1 MPIKSEQQRRFM
13 AMCLHSPEKAKD
25 KCPPKSVA
33 KKFIHGHKK
42 QEESSMNYIKKYFLN
57 ELNAVEKKVL
67 FKGKKPTPQEVAHSR
82 NERLAQATNQSV
94 KDAAWSRGAYHQLN
108 KQFPNQPHTSPHD
121 PMQDNSPAVARYT
134 TGELPVFLNNKGKL
148 NKEGGKVVKFK
159 VDQSRKAR
167 AASNYREDASTE
179 LNYRQGVRA
188 LFEAVV
194 ESKKGTVRFAGAGAS
209 TDTGGADL
217 HPVTKGAADRVMPKG
232 NIVRA
237 TGDGT
242 SEADAALQRK
252 TNAAQDA
259 MNAALNPSEDEG
271 APPKNLPAPTNRRGN
286 MKPETPGGKATNPY
300 DRPIAGKLTV
310 NKVAKAIAQ
319 MRGKK

>member
-42 QEESSMNYIKKYFLN
+42 QEENSM
-57 ELNAVEKKVL
+57 
-67 FKGKKPTPQEVAHSR
+67 
-82 NERLAQATNQSV
+82 
-94 KDAAWSRGAYHQLN
+94 D
-108 KQFPNQPHTSPHD
+108 
-121 PMQDNSPAVARYT
+121 
-134 TGELPVFLNNKGKL
+134 
-148 NKEGGKVVKFK
+148 
-159 VDQSRKAR
+159 
-167 AASNYREDASTE
+167 
-179 LNYRQGVRA
+179 LNYRNGVKA

-194 ESKKGTVRFAGAGAS
+194 EAKRGTARFAGAGTS

-217 HPVTKGAADRVMPKG
+217 HRVTQQAANRVVPK
-232 NIVRA
+232 NVTRFE
-237 TGDGT
+237 GDPT
-242 SEADAALQRK
+242 SPAAAKAQK
-252 TNAAQDA
+252 KANTAQDA
-259 MNAALNPSEDEG
+259 MDAALNPSEDEG